1 MISNEIQEVSWTQFL
16 GLSES
21 IAAQI
26 LEVTWTQFLSLFVK
40 QRWGVYLWIPKLAS
54 RRLLIIFGK
63 WAVLI
68 REQCLFE

>member
-40 QRWGVYLWIPKLAS
+40 QRWGIYL
-54 RRLLIIFGK
+54 
-63 WAVLI
+63 
-68 REQCLFE
+68 